1 MRPYLKKNRCA
12 WLKLCQVKEVR
23 HRQTGITL
31 CLFTRGSLNIDVEA
45 QSQLAEA
52 RQGSVETAQQHV
64 GGRPTQL
71 H

>member
-1 MRPYLKKNRCA
+1 MCLAETVSSERSQA
-12 WLKLCQVKEVR
+12 QID
-23 HRQTGITL
+23 ITL

-71 H
+71 HRKDTF